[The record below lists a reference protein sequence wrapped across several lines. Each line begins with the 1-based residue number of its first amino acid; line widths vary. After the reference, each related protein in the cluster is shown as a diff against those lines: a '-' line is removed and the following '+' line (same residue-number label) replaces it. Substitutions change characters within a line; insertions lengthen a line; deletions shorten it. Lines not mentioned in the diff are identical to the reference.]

1 MIPYT
6 LIIWT
11 YLCTAVDP
19 SCETGDMIVMDEYRQ
34 KNECFSAGASWKLS
48 HMDHRFACV
57 RKDTADDLR
66 AISGR

>member
-19 SCETGDMIVMDEYRQ
+19 SCEIGDMMVMDEYRH
-34 KNECFSAGASWKLS
+34 KTECFKAGSAWKLS

-57 RKDTADDLR
+57 LEDTAEDMR
-66 AISGR
+66 AIYDR